1 MSKRKLLY
9 ITSVPDRRD
18 LPPLSDATKSVL
30 SVLSRDFEISLAV
43 AGPVSALDLNELRRS
58 LGVTRVAGGFDRSA
72 DDVNVEGAQKLV
84 HEFYGLDPCVN
95 GRLKAAIQR
104 RAADFESVVI
114 DALAAVP
121 YLPLGVHGKTVYF
134 AQSIVSDDEKL
145 SKGLFGRRRVKRLR
159 AFEYDAMLRCDRVF
173 STPESANA
181 LLELGLPLGK
191 LVDEATKP
199 SASRPTTAVSGFSA
213 TRMRLGYSGYLGDEQ
228 NIESLMWFLEN
239 VWSAIRDAVPG
250 LEFHVIGADASE
262 ELAATLSSHNDVVL
276 HRDSGDRKITEL
288 GVRVMVEPLLHE
300 YHIEAKLVNSMVR
313 AIPVATTREALVRSR
328 LAVGDAISVADSP
341 AHMVLNLRRLLSEAT
356 LWQALSDRSQGIG
369 STLLAYHEVAH
380 SMRRL
385 LVQVE
390 SY

>member
-1 MSKRKLLY
+1 M
-9 ITSVPDRRD
+9 
-18 LPPLSDATKSVL
+18 SDATKSVL

-43 AGPVSALDLNELRRS
+43 AGPVSALDLNALRGS
-58 LGVTRVAGGFDRSA
+58 LGVTRVAGGFERGT
-72 DDVNVEGAQKLV
+72 DDANIEGAQKVV
-84 HEFYGLDPCVN
+84 HEFYGLDPFIN
-95 GRLKAAIQR
+95 SRLKAAIQR

-114 DALAAVP
+114 DGLPAIP
-121 YLPLGVHGKTVYF
+121 YLPLGVQGKTVYF

-145 SKGLFGRRRVKRLR
+145 GKGLLGGRRVKRVR
-159 AFEYDAMLRCDRVF
+159 GFEYDAMLRCDRVF

-191 LVDEATKP
+191 LVDEATQP
-199 SASRPTTAVSGFSA
+199 SAARPTTAVSGFSS
-213 TRMRLGYSGYLGDEQ
+213 TRMRLGYAGYLGDEQ
-228 NIESLMWFLEN
+228 NVASLMWFLEN

-262 ELAATLSSHNDVVL
+262 ELAVTLSSHNDVVL
-276 HRDSGDRKITEL
+276 HRDSRDRKITEL
-288 GVRVMVEPLLHE
+288 GLRVMVEPLLHE
-300 YHIEAKLVNSMVR
+300 YHIEAKLVNAMVR
-313 AIPVATTREALVRSR
+313 AIPIATSREALTNSR
-328 LAVGDAISVADSP
+328 LDVGDAVSVADSP

-356 LWQALSDRSQGIG
+356 LWQALSDRSQRIG

-390 SY
+390 S

>member
-9 ITSVPDRRD
+9 ITSVPGRRD
-18 LPPLSDATKSVL
+18 LPPMSDATKSVL

-43 AGPVSALDLNELRRS
+43 AGPVSALDLNALRGS
-58 LGVTRVAGGFDRSA
+58 LGVTRVAGGFERGT
-72 DDVNVEGAQKLV
+72 DDANIEGAQKVV
-84 HEFYGLDPCVN
+84 HEFYGLDPFIN
-95 GRLKAAIQR
+95 SRLKAAIQR

-114 DALAAVP
+114 DGLPAIP
-121 YLPLGVHGKTVYF
+121 YLPLGVQGKTVYF

-145 SKGLFGRRRVKRLR
+145 GKGLLGGRRVKRVR
-159 AFEYDAMLRCDRVF
+159 GFEYDAMLRCDRVF

-191 LVDEATKP
+191 LVDEATQP
-199 SASRPTTAVSGFSA
+199 SAARPTTAVSGFSS
-213 TRMRLGYSGYLGDEQ
+213 TRMRLGYAGYLGDEQ
-228 NIESLMWFLEN
+228 NVASLMWFLEN

-262 ELAATLSSHNDVVL
+262 ELAVTLSSHNDVVL
-276 HRDSGDRKITEL
+276 HRDSRDRKITEL
-288 GVRVMVEPLLHE
+288 GLRVMVEPLLHG
-300 YHIEAKLVNSMVR
+300 YHIEAKLVNAMVR
-313 AIPVATTREALVRSR
+313 AIPIATSREALTRSR
-328 LAVGDAISVADSP
+328 LDVGDAVSVADSP

-356 LWQALSDRSQGIG
+356 LWQALSDRSQRIG

-390 SY
+390 S

>member
-9 ITSVPDRRD
+9 ITSVPGRRD
-18 LPPLSDATKSVL
+18 LPPMSDATKSVL

-43 AGPVSALDLNELRRS
+43 AGPVSALDLNALRGS
-58 LGVTRVAGGFDRSA
+58 LGVTRVAGGFERGT
-72 DDVNVEGAQKLV
+72 DDANIEGAQKVV
-84 HEFYGLDPCVN
+84 HEFYGLDPFIN
-95 GRLKAAIQR
+95 SRLKAAIQR

-114 DALAAVP
+114 DGLPAIP
-121 YLPLGVHGKTVYF
+121 YLPLGVQGKTVYF

-145 SKGLFGRRRVKRLR
+145 GKGLLGGRRVKRVR
-159 AFEYDAMLRCDRVF
+159 GFEYDAMLRCDRVF

-191 LVDEATKP
+191 LVDEATQP
-199 SASRPTTAVSGFSA
+199 SAARPTTAVSGFSS
-213 TRMRLGYSGYLGDEQ
+213 TRMRLGYAGYLGDEQ
-228 NIESLMWFLEN
+228 NVASLMWFLEN

-262 ELAATLSSHNDVVL
+262 KLAMTLSSHNDVLL
-276 HRDSGDRKITEL
+276 HRDSRDRKTTDL
-288 GVRVMVEPLLHE
+288 GLRVMVEPLLHE
-300 YHIEAKLVNSMVR
+300 YHIEAKLVNAMVR
-313 AIPVATTREALVRSR
+313 AIPIATSREALTNSR
-328 LAVGDAISVADSP
+328 LDVGDAVSVADSP

-356 LWQALSDRSQGIG
+356 LWQALSDRSQRIG

-390 SY
+390 S

>member
-9 ITSVPDRRD
+9 ITSVPGRRD
-18 LPPLSDATKSVL
+18 LPPMSDATKSVL
-30 SVLSRDFEISLAV
+30 SLLSRDFEISLAV
-43 AGPVSALDLNELRRS
+43 AGPVSALDLNALRGS
-58 LGVTRVAGGFDRSA
+58 LGVTRVAGGFERGT
-72 DDVNVEGAQKLV
+72 DDANIEGAQKVV
-84 HEFYGLDPCVN
+84 HEFYGLDPFIN
-95 GRLKAAIQR
+95 SRLKAAIQR

-114 DALAAVP
+114 DGLPAIP
-121 YLPLGVHGKTVYF
+121 YLPLGVQGKTVYF

-145 SKGLFGRRRVKRLR
+145 GKGLLGGRRVKRVR
-159 AFEYDAMLRCDRVF
+159 GFEYDAMLRCDRVF

-191 LVDEATKP
+191 LVDEATQP
-199 SASRPTTAVSGFSA
+199 SAARPTTAVSGFSS
-213 TRMRLGYSGYLGDEQ
+213 TRMRLGYAGYLGDEQ
-228 NIESLMWFLEN
+228 NVASLMWFLEN

-262 ELAATLSSHNDVVL
+262 ELAVTLSSHNDVVL
-276 HRDSGDRKITEL
+276 HRDSRDRKITEL
-288 GVRVMVEPLLHE
+288 GLRVMVEPLLHE
-300 YHIEAKLVNSMVR
+300 HHIEAKLVNAMVR
-313 AIPVATTREALVRSR
+313 GIPIAISREALTKSR
-328 LAVGDAISVADSP
+328 LDVGDAVSVADSP

-356 LWQALSDRSQGIG
+356 LWQALSDRSQRIG

-390 SY
+390 S

>member
-9 ITSVPDRRD
+9 ITSVPGRRD
-18 LPPLSDATKSVL
+18 LPPMSDATKSVL

-43 AGPVSALDLNELRRS
+43 AGPVSALDLNALRGS
-58 LGVTRVAGGFDRSA
+58 LGVTRVAGGFERGT
-72 DDVNVEGAQKLV
+72 DDANIEGAQKVV
-84 HEFYGLDPCVN
+84 HEFYGLDPFIN
-95 GRLKAAIQR
+95 SRLKAAIQR

-114 DALAAVP
+114 DGLPAIP
-121 YLPLGVHGKTVYF
+121 YLPLGVQGKTVYF

-145 SKGLFGRRRVKRLR
+145 GKGLLGGRRVKRVR
-159 AFEYDAMLRCDRVF
+159 GFEYDAMLRCDRVF

-191 LVDEATKP
+191 LVDEATQP
-199 SASRPTTAVSGFSA
+199 SAARPTTAVSGFSS
-213 TRMRLGYSGYLGDEQ
+213 TRMRLGYAGYLGDEQ
-228 NIESLMWFLEN
+228 NVASLMWFLEN

-250 LEFHVIGADASE
+250 LEFHVIGADVSE
-262 ELAATLSSHNDVVL
+262 ELAVTLSSHNDVVL
-276 HRDSGDRKITEL
+276 HRDSRDRKITEL
-288 GVRVMVEPLLHE
+288 GLRVMVEPLLHE
-300 YHIEAKLVNSMVR
+300 HHIEAKLVNAMVR
-313 AIPVATTREALVRSR
+313 GIPIAISREALTKSR
-328 LAVGDAISVADSP
+328 LDVGDAVSVADSP

-356 LWQALSDRSQGIG
+356 LWQALSDRSQRIG

-390 SY
+390 S

>member
-9 ITSVPDRRD
+9 ITSVPGRRD

-43 AGPVSALDLNELRRS
+43 AGPVSALDLNALRGS
-58 LGVTRVAGGFDRSA
+58 LGVTRVAGGFERGTGDA
-72 DDVNVEGAQKLV
+72 NIEGAQKLV
-84 HEFYGLDPCVN
+84 HEFYGLDPLIN
-95 GRLKAAIQR
+95 SRLKAAIQR

-114 DALAAVP
+114 DSLPAMP
-121 YLPLGVHGKTVYF
+121 YLPLGVQGKTVYF

-145 SKGLFGRRRVKRLR
+145 GKGLLGGRRVKRIR
-159 AFEYDAMLRCDRVF
+159 GFEYDAMLRCDRVF

-191 LVDEATKP
+191 LVDEATQP
-199 SASRPTTAVSGFSA
+199 SAARPTTAVSGFSS

-228 NIESLMWFLEN
+228 NVASLIWFLEN

-262 ELAATLSSHNDVVL
+262 GLAATLASHNDVVL
-276 HRDSGDRKITEL
+276 HRDSRDRKITEL
-288 GVRVMVEPLLHE
+288 GLRVMVEPLLHE
-300 YHIEAKLVNSMVR
+300 YHIEAKLVNAMVR
-313 AIPVATTREALVRSR
+313 AIPIPTTRDALTNSR
-328 LAVGDAISVADSP
+328 LDVSDAVSVADSA

-356 LWQALSDRSQGIG
+356 LWQALSDRSQRIG

-390 SY
+390 S

>member
-9 ITSVPDRRD
+9 ITSVPGRRD
-18 LPPLSDATKSVL
+18 LPPMSDATKSVL

-43 AGPVSALDLNELRRS
+43 AGPVSALDLNALRGS
-58 LGVTRVAGGFDRSA
+58 LGVTRVAGGFERGT
-72 DDVNVEGAQKLV
+72 DDANIEGAQKVV
-84 HEFYGLDPCVN
+84 HEFYGLDPFIN
-95 GRLKAAIQR
+95 SRLKAAIQR

-114 DALAAVP
+114 DGLPAIP
-121 YLPLGVHGKTVYF
+121 YLPLGVQGKTVYF

-145 SKGLFGRRRVKRLR
+145 GKGLLGGRRVKRVR
-159 AFEYDAMLRCDRVF
+159 GFEYDAMLRCDRVF

-191 LVDEATKP
+191 LVDEATQP
-199 SASRPTTAVSGFSA
+199 SAARPTTAVSGFSS
-213 TRMRLGYSGYLGDEQ
+213 TRMRLGYAGYLGDEQ
-228 NIESLMWFLEN
+228 NVASLMWFLES

-262 ELAATLSSHNDVVL
+262 ELAVTLSSHNDVVL
-276 HRDSGDRKITEL
+276 HRDSRDRKITEL
-288 GVRVMVEPLLHE
+288 GLRVMVEPLLHE
-300 YHIEAKLVNSMVR
+300 YHIEAKLVNAMVR
-313 AIPVATTREALVRSR
+313 AIPIATSREALTNSR
-328 LAVGDAISVADSP
+328 LDVGDAVSVADSP

-356 LWQALSDRSQGIG
+356 LWQALSDRSQRIG

-390 SY
+390 S

>member
-9 ITSVPDRRD
+9 ITSVPGRRH
-18 LPPLSDATKSVL
+18 LPPMSDATKSVL

-43 AGPVSALDLNELRRS
+43 AGPVSALDLNALRGS
-58 LGVTRVAGGFDRSA
+58 LGVTRVAGGFERGT
-72 DDVNVEGAQKLV
+72 DDANIEGAQKVV
-84 HEFYGLDPCVN
+84 HEFYGLDPFIN
-95 GRLKAAIQR
+95 SRLKAAIQR

-114 DALAAVP
+114 DGLPAIP
-121 YLPLGVHGKTVYF
+121 YIPLSGQGKTVYF

-145 SKGLFGRRRVKRLR
+145 GKGILGGRRVKRVR
-159 AFEYDAMLRCDRVF
+159 GFEYDAMLRCDRVF

-191 LVDEATKP
+191 LVDEAAQP
-199 SASRPTTAVSGFSA
+199 SAARPTTAVSGFSS
-213 TRMRLGYSGYLGDEQ
+213 TRMRLGYAGYLGDEQ
-228 NIESLMWFLEN
+228 NVASLMWFLEN

-262 ELAATLSSHNDVVL
+262 ELAVTLSSHNDVVL
-276 HRDSGDRKITEL
+276 HRDSRDRKITEL
-288 GVRVMVEPLLHE
+288 GLRVMVEPLLHE
-300 YHIEAKLVNSMVR
+300 YHIEAKLVNAMVR
-313 AIPVATTREALVRSR
+313 AIPIATSREALTNSR
-328 LAVGDAISVADSP
+328 LGVGDAVSVADSP

-356 LWQALSDRSQGIG
+356 LWQALSDRSQRIG

-390 SY
+390 S

>member
-9 ITSVPDRRD
+9 ITSVPGRRD
-18 LPPLSDATKSVL
+18 LPPMSDATKSVL

-43 AGPVSALDLNELRRS
+43 AGPVSALDLNALRGS
-58 LGVTRVAGGFDRSA
+58 LGVTRVAGGFERGT
-72 DDVNVEGAQKLV
+72 DDANIEGAQKVV
-84 HEFYGLDPCVN
+84 HEFYGLDPFIN
-95 GRLKAAIQR
+95 SRLKAAIQR

-114 DALAAVP
+114 DGLPAIP
-121 YLPLGVHGKTVYF
+121 YLPLGVQGKTVYF

-145 SKGLFGRRRVKRLR
+145 GKGLLGGRRVKRVR
-159 AFEYDAMLRCDRVF
+159 GFEYDAMLRCDRVF

-191 LVDEATKP
+191 LVDEATQP
-199 SASRPTTAVSGFSA
+199 SAARPTTAVSGFSS
-213 TRMRLGYSGYLGDEQ
+213 TRMRLGYAGYLADEQ
-228 NIESLMWFLEN
+228 NVASLMWFLEN

-262 ELAATLSSHNDVVL
+262 ELAVTLSSHNDVVL
-276 HRDSGDRKITEL
+276 HRDSRDRKITEL
-288 GVRVMVEPLLHE
+288 GLRVMVEPLLHE
-300 YHIEAKLVNSMVR
+300 YHIEAKLVNAMVR
-313 AIPVATTREALVRSR
+313 AIPIATSREALTNSR
-328 LAVGDAISVADSP
+328 LDVGDAVSVADSP

-356 LWQALSDRSQGIG
+356 LWQALSDRSQRIG

-390 SY
+390 S

>member
-9 ITSVPDRRD
+9 ITSVHGRRD
-18 LPPLSDATKSVL
+18 LPPMSDATKSVL

-43 AGPVSALDLNELRRS
+43 AGPVSALDLNALRGS
-58 LGVTRVAGGFDRSA
+58 LGVTRVAGGFERGT
-72 DDVNVEGAQKLV
+72 DDANIEGAQKVV
-84 HEFYGLDPCVN
+84 HEFYGLDPFIN
-95 GRLKAAIQR
+95 SRLKAAIQR

-114 DALAAVP
+114 DGLPAIP
-121 YLPLGVHGKTVYF
+121 YLPLGVQGKTVYF

-145 SKGLFGRRRVKRLR
+145 GKGLLGGRRVKRVR
-159 AFEYDAMLRCDRVF
+159 GFEYDAMLRCDRVF

-191 LVDEATKP
+191 LVDEATQP
-199 SASRPTTAVSGFSA
+199 SAARPTTAVSGFSS
-213 TRMRLGYSGYLGDEQ
+213 TRMRLGYAGYLGDEQ
-228 NIESLMWFLEN
+228 NVASLMWFLEN

-262 ELAATLSSHNDVVL
+262 ELAVTLSSHNDVVL
-276 HRDSGDRKITEL
+276 HRDSRDRKITEL
-288 GVRVMVEPLLHE
+288 GLRVMVEPLLHE
-300 YHIEAKLVNSMVR
+300 HHIEAKLVNAMVR
-313 AIPVATTREALVRSR
+313 GIPIAISREALTKSR
-328 LAVGDAISVADSP
+328 LDVGDAVSVADSP

-356 LWQALSDRSQGIG
+356 LWQALSDRSQRIG

-390 SY
+390 S

>member
-9 ITSVPDRRD
+9 ITSVPGRRD
-18 LPPLSDATKSVL
+18 LPPMSDATKSVL

-43 AGPVSALDLNELRRS
+43 AGPVSALDLNALRGS
-58 LGVTRVAGGFDRSA
+58 LGVTRVAGGFERGT
-72 DDVNVEGAQKLV
+72 DDANIEGAQKVV
-84 HEFYGLDPCVN
+84 HEFYGLDPFIN
-95 GRLKAAIQR
+95 SRLKAAIQR

-114 DALAAVP
+114 DGLPAIP
-121 YLPLGVHGKTVYF
+121 YLPLGVQGKTVYF

-145 SKGLFGRRRVKRLR
+145 GKGLLGGRRVKRVR
-159 AFEYDAMLRCDRVF
+159 GFEYDAMLRCDRVF

-191 LVDEATKP
+191 LVDEATQP
-199 SASRPTTAVSGFSA
+199 SAARPTTAVSGFSS
-213 TRMRLGYSGYLGDEQ
+213 TRMRLGYAGYLGDEQ
-228 NIESLMWFLEN
+228 NVASLMWFLEN

-262 ELAATLSSHNDVVL
+262 ELAVTLSSHNDVVL
-276 HRDSGDRKITEL
+276 HRDSRDRKITEL
-288 GVRVMVEPLLHE
+288 GLRVMVEPLLHE
-300 YHIEAKLVNSMVR
+300 YHIEAKLVNAMVR
-313 AIPVATTREALVRSR
+313 AIPIATSREALTNSR
-328 LAVGDAISVADSP
+328 LDVGDAVSVADSP

-356 LWQALSDRSQGIG
+356 LWQALSDRSQRIG

-380 SMRRL
+380 SMRLL

-390 SY
+390 S

>member
-9 ITSVPDRRD
+9 ITSVPGRRD
-18 LPPLSDATKSVL
+18 LPPMSDATKSVL

-43 AGPVSALDLNELRRS
+43 AGPVSALDLNALRGS
-58 LGVTRVAGGFDRSA
+58 LGVTRVAGGFERGT
-72 DDVNVEGAQKLV
+72 DDANIEGAQKVV
-84 HEFYGLDPCVN
+84 HEFYGLDPFIN
-95 GRLKAAIQR
+95 SRLKAAIQR

-114 DALAAVP
+114 DGLPAIP
-121 YLPLGVHGKTVYF
+121 YLPLGVQGKTVYF

-145 SKGLFGRRRVKRLR
+145 GKGILGGRRVKRVR
-159 AFEYDAMLRCDRVF
+159 GFEYDAMLRCDRVF

-191 LVDEATKP
+191 LVDEATQP
-199 SASRPTTAVSGFSA
+199 SAARPTTAVSGFSS
-213 TRMRLGYSGYLGDEQ
+213 TRMRLGYAGYLGDEQ
-228 NIESLMWFLEN
+228 NVASLMWFLEN

-262 ELAATLSSHNDVVL
+262 ELAVTLSSHNDVVL
-276 HRDSGDRKITEL
+276 HRDSRDRKITEL
-288 GVRVMVEPLLHE
+288 GLRVMVEPLLHE
-300 YHIEAKLVNSMVR
+300 YHIEAKLVNAMVR
-313 AIPVATTREALVRSR
+313 AIPIATSREALTNSR
-328 LAVGDAISVADSP
+328 LDVGDAVSVADSP

-356 LWQALSDRSQGIG
+356 LWQALSDRSQRIG

-390 SY
+390 S

>member
-1 MSKRKLLY
+1 VSKRKLLY
-9 ITSVPDRRD
+9 ITSVPGRRD
-18 LPPLSDATKSVL
+18 LPPMSDATKSVL

-43 AGPVSALDLNELRRS
+43 AGPVSALDLNALRGS
-58 LGVTRVAGGFDRSA
+58 LGVTRVAGGFERGT
-72 DDVNVEGAQKLV
+72 DDANIEGAQKVV
-84 HEFYGLDPCVN
+84 HEFYGLDPFIN
-95 GRLKAAIQR
+95 SRLKAAIQR

-114 DALAAVP
+114 DGLPAIP
-121 YLPLGVHGKTVYF
+121 YLPLGVQGKTVYF

-145 SKGLFGRRRVKRLR
+145 GKGLLGGRRVKRVR
-159 AFEYDAMLRCDRVF
+159 GFEYDAMLRCDRVF

-191 LVDEATKP
+191 LVDEATQP
-199 SASRPTTAVSGFSA
+199 SAARPTTAVSGFSS
-213 TRMRLGYSGYLGDEQ
+213 TRMRLGYAGYLGDEQ
-228 NIESLMWFLEN
+228 NVASLMWFLEN

-262 ELAATLSSHNDVVL
+262 ELAVTLSSHNDVLL
-276 HRDSGDRKITEL
+276 HRDSRDRKTTEL
-288 GVRVMVEPLLHE
+288 GLRVMVEPLLHE
-300 YHIEAKLVNSMVR
+300 YHIEAKLVNAMVR
-313 AIPVATTREALVRSR
+313 AIPIATSREALTNSR
-328 LAVGDAISVADSP
+328 LDVGDAVSVADSP

-356 LWQALSDRSQGIG
+356 LWQALSDRSQRIG

-390 SY
+390 S

>member
-1 MSKRKLLY
+1 MSKPKLLY
-9 ITSVPDRRD
+9 ITSVPGRRD
-18 LPPLSDATKSVL
+18 LPPMSDATKSVL

-43 AGPVSALDLNELRRS
+43 AGPVSALDLNALRGS
-58 LGVTRVAGGFDRSA
+58 LGVTRVAGGFERGT
-72 DDVNVEGAQKLV
+72 DDANIEGAQKVV
-84 HEFYGLDPCVN
+84 HEFYGLDPFIN
-95 GRLKAAIQR
+95 SRLKAAIQR

-114 DALAAVP
+114 DGLPAIP
-121 YLPLGVHGKTVYF
+121 YLPLGVQGKTVYF

-145 SKGLFGRRRVKRLR
+145 GKGLLGGRRVKRVR
-159 AFEYDAMLRCDRVF
+159 GFEYDAMLRCDRVF

-191 LVDEATKP
+191 LVDEATQP
-199 SASRPTTAVSGFSA
+199 SAARPTTAVSGFSS
-213 TRMRLGYSGYLGDEQ
+213 TRMRLGYAGYLGDEQ
-228 NIESLMWFLEN
+228 NVASLMWFLEN

-262 ELAATLSSHNDVVL
+262 ELAVTLSSHNDVVL
-276 HRDSGDRKITEL
+276 HRDSRDRKITEL
-288 GVRVMVEPLLHE
+288 GLRVMVEPLLHE
-300 YHIEAKLVNSMVR
+300 YHIEAKLVNAMVR
-313 AIPVATTREALVRSR
+313 AIPIATSREALTNSR
-328 LAVGDAISVADSP
+328 LDVGDAVSVADSP

-356 LWQALSDRSQGIG
+356 LWQALSDRSQRIG

-390 SY
+390 S

>member
-9 ITSVPDRRD
+9 ITSVPGRRD

-43 AGPVSALDLNELRRS
+43 AGPVSALDLNALRGS
-58 LGVTRVAGGFDRSA
+58 LGVTRVAGGFERGT
-72 DDVNVEGAQKLV
+72 DDANIEGAQKLV
-84 HEFYGLDPCVN
+84 HEFYGLDPFIN
-95 GRLKAAIQR
+95 SRLKAAIQR

-114 DALAAVP
+114 DSLPAMP
-121 YLPLGVHGKTVYF
+121 YLPLGVQGKTVYF

-145 SKGLFGRRRVKRLR
+145 RKGFLAGRRVKRVR
-159 AFEYDAMLRCDRVF
+159 GFEYDAMLRCDRVF

-191 LVDEATKP
+191 LVDEATQP
-199 SASRPTTAVSGFSA
+199 SAARPTTAVSGFSS
-213 TRMRLGYSGYLGDEQ
+213 TRMRVGYSGYLGDEQ
-228 NIESLMWFLEN
+228 NVASLTWFLEN
-239 VWSAIRDAVPG
+239 VWGAIRDAVPG
-250 LEFHVIGADASE
+250 LEFHVIGADASQ
-262 ELAATLSSHNDVVL
+262 ELAATLSSHDDVVL

-288 GVRVMVEPLLHE
+288 GLRVMVEPLLHE
-300 YHIEAKLVNSMVR
+300 YHIEAKLVNAMVR
-313 AIPVATTREALVRSR
+313 AIPIATTREALTNSR
-328 LAVGDAISVADSP
+328 LDVGDSVSVADSP
-341 AHMVLNLRRLLSEAT
+341 AHMVLNLRRLLSEAA
-356 LWQALSDRSQGIG
+356 LWQALSDRSQRIG

-390 SY
+390 S

>member
-9 ITSVPDRRD
+9 ITSVPGRRD
-18 LPPLSDATKSVL
+18 LPPMSDATKSVL

-43 AGPVSALDLNELRRS
+43 AGPVSALDLNALRGS
-58 LGVTRVAGGFDRSA
+58 LGVTRVAGGFERGT
-72 DDVNVEGAQKLV
+72 DDANIEGAQKVV
-84 HEFYGLDPCVN
+84 HEFYGLDPFIN
-95 GRLKAAIQR
+95 SRLKAAIQR

-114 DALAAVP
+114 DGLPAIP
-121 YLPLGVHGKTVYF
+121 YLPLGVQGKTVYF

-145 SKGLFGRRRVKRLR
+145 GKGLLGGRRVKRVR
-159 AFEYDAMLRCDRVF
+159 GFEYDAMLRCDRVF

-191 LVDEATKP
+191 LVDEATQP
-199 SASRPTTAVSGFSA
+199 SAARPTTAVSGFSS
-213 TRMRLGYSGYLGDEQ
+213 TRMRLGYAGYLGDEQ
-228 NIESLMWFLEN
+228 NVASLMWFLEN

-262 ELAATLSSHNDVVL
+262 ELAVTLSSHNDVVL
-276 HRDSGDRKITEL
+276 HRDSRDRKITEFGL
-288 GVRVMVEPLLHE
+288 RVMVEPLLHE
-300 YHIEAKLVNSMVR
+300 YHIEAKLVNAMVR
-313 AIPVATTREALVRSR
+313 AIPIATSREALTNSR
-328 LAVGDAISVADSP
+328 LDVGDAVSVADSP

-356 LWQALSDRSQGIG
+356 LWQALSDRSQRIG

-390 SY
+390 S